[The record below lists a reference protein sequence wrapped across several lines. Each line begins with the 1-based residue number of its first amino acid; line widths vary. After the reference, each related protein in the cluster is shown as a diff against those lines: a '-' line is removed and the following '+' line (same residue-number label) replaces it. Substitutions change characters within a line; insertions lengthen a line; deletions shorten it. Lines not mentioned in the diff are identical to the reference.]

1 MLEKNE
7 RTIVVLAMLISA
19 AILISVA
26 IVVMVNRQGAEQSVA
41 IAVIVDRQGA
51 EQPLAE
57 SGRPDYHEVSS
68 EPPAEPAKPDTK
80 PIDIYNEE
88 PLSKVPAETISEP
101 ATQPKPSLGAIIRK
115 ARTWGPS
122 FGTWVGKPAPDFTL
136 TDIDGKDHKLS
147 DYRGKDVLI
156 IFWATW
162 CGPCLVEI
170 PHLIALR
177 NTVSEDKLAMLAISN
192 ESPTIVKKFVA
203 NQRVKINY
211 PVLSDPGS
219 MPAPFNVINSIPC
232 SFFIDPDGKV
242 KLATVGTLSLSA
254 IKDILK
260 AEWPKSQF

>member
-7 RTIVVLAMLISA
+7 RTVIVLVMLVSA
-19 AILISVA
+19 VILISVA
-26 IVVMVNRQGAEQSVA
+26 IVAMIN
-41 IAVIVDRQGA
+41 RQGA

-57 SGRPDYHEVSS
+57 SGRPDYHELSS

-80 PIDIYNEE
+80 PTGIYNEE

-101 ATQPKPSLGAIIRK
+101 AGEPKPDMGDIIRK
-115 ARTWGPS
+115 ARTWGPT

-136 TDIDGKDHKLS
+136 TDITGKDHKLS

-177 NTVSEDKLAMLAISN
+177 NTVGEDKLAMLAISN
-192 ESPTIVKKFVA
+192 ESPAIVEKFVA
-203 NQRVKINY
+203 NQKVKINY
-211 PVLSDPGS
+211 TVLSDPGS
-219 MPAPFNVINSIPC
+219 MPAPFNLIYSIPC

-260 AEWPKSQF
+260 AEWPESHF

>member
-7 RTIVVLAMLISA
+7 RTVLVLVMLISA
-19 AILISVA
+19 FILISVA
-26 IVVMVNRQGAEQSVA
+26 ILVMVERQHIKQ
-41 IAVIVDRQGA
+41 
-51 EQPLAE
+51 LMAE
-57 SGRPDYHEVSS
+57 SGQPDYHEVSS

-88 PLSKVPAETISEP
+88 PLSKVPAETIAEP
-101 ATQPKPSLGAIIRK
+101 AGEPKPAMGDIIRK
-115 ARTWGPS
+115 ARTWGPA
-122 FGTWVGKPAPDFTL
+122 FRTWVGKPAPDFTL
-136 TDIDGKDHKLS
+136 TDIAGKDHKLS

-177 NTVSEDKLAMLAISN
+177 NTVGEDKLAMLAISI
-192 ESPTIVKKFVA
+192 ESPAIVKKFVA
-203 NQRVKINY
+203 NQSVKINY
-211 PVLSDPGS
+211 TVLSDPGS
-219 MPAPFNVINSIPC
+219 MPPPFNVINSIPC
-232 SFFIDPDGKV
+232 SFFIDAEGKV

-260 AEWPKSQF
+260 AEWPESHL